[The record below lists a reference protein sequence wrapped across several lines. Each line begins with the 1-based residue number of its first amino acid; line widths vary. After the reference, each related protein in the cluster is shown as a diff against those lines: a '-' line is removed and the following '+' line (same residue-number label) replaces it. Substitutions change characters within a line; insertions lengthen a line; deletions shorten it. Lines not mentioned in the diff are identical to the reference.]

1 MKRTISTPML
11 ALPAVAVWLAAC
23 GLLSWTQLAY
33 DGAVS
38 TNHIYFWVYGGA
50 LLLSGLCSQDDGRPA
65 ASRTSRWG
73 GALLMLL
80 AAALAYLVVER
91 VGQAGIGYVLYNL
104 QFWWIAAMGLLLL
117 AVTLWQNSRFRRPRK
132 PAHSYSPLARSAAV
146 VLISFLPLL
155 LVTLLYLAVLH
166 PVTVDEIK
174 PVGEAEGGKFI
185 GCISGERTETPLGV
199 YFFADGDRW
208 YYYDVLTG
216 APAAYDDPYRPA

>member
-1 MKRTISTPML
+1 ML

-117 AVTLWQNSRFRRPRK
+117 AVTLWQNSRFRRPRR
-132 PAHSYSPLARSAAV
+132 PAHTYPPLARSAAV
-146 VLISFLPLL
+146 VLISFLPNRYTYSLL
-155 LVTLLYLAVLH
+155 CCTRSQWTRSNRSAR
-166 PVTVDEIK
+166 PR
-174 PVGEAEGGKFI
+174 AEN
-185 GCISGERTETPLGV
+185 SS
-199 YFFADGDRW
+199 
-208 YYYDVLTG
+208 
-216 APAAYDDPYRPA
+216 AASAASARRLRSAYTFSRMATAGTITMC

>member
-117 AVTLWQNSRFRRPRK
+117 AVTLWLNSRFRRPRR
-132 PAHSYSPLARSAAV
+132 PAHTYPPLARSAAV